1 LADPTPVATVVTSV
15 PTPRDIARGEKF
27 TREAF
32 VHAGETTE
40 DALGPASARRR
51 ALDAALVELDAGAKV
66 PSPEWRRRYS
76 LMLGLERVLSDD
88 EPKLADGT
96 SLNPHQVDAL
106 SGTLA
111 ALLAEAQRN
120 GGAPPESAAPVLA
133 VDDEDE
139 DYADDPLPEAVAEED
154 ELDDDEDDDDEPV
167 DMTPLDIEID
177 IGDDEDDDE
186 SEEEPE
192 EDGAEM
198 ALDEDQLDEAPDDP
212 NAHKRFWFEHA
223 TGAGKTVAA
232 MGFVDASR
240 TGGVLILTH
249 RRNLVDQFHGELKDR
264 GYAKRITPA
273 LLRGKDNANG
283 PVTVETYQWFVR
295 NAGKIS
301 EAYSIVICDEA
312 HTALGEKTSASIRAW
327 TGPIFIGMTATGA
340 LIARHVT
347 DLFPTQTSRFD
358 LAQAARRGVIS
369 PLRCVRI
376 PPGVGVK
383 TIAKV
388 PLRRGEV
395 DVEFDQEMLAELLD
409 QGPFNFAAADLYK
422 TRFNGVPGV
431 IYAAGVKHAYN
442 LAEAF
447 REQGVKAMAVS
458 GETRKRDLAEILAR
472 YERGDIDVL
481 VNAQLLAEGWNS
493 PRATVCM
500 HLAPT
505 ASKRIYQQRVGR
517 VTRRNPGK
525 EAGIVVD
532 FVAPETKNDDAVVTL
547 HSLLDRDVYRGGAIV
562 VGPVRRGRGRRLR
575 VERRVLPVT
584 SDEDRRIEVFER
596 ELWRIAVEH
605 LPYGEQIQWAALA
618 GARVAPSG
626 WRRARAMLHF
636 DREGA
641 IKRAFLLTA
650 VQRNNNPQ
658 LRVRALQEIAAS
670 RDGEAFDSAIDEIGT
685 WTREERREGTK
696 VMLLALA
703 EKRIGRRDQANA
715 WIWRLAS
722 YTRDVH
728 EEYAV
733 QRWPETKRLLGLL
746 VNSSG
751 AAHARNARRLVHAA
765 RKQDRRLSAALLAAA
780 VAHSPE
786 GEEIL
791 RGARTRLARKPSAL
805 SRELLRNFP
814 KSRGR
819 RGSRR
824 RRKKGAGD
832 LGEGT
837 LVSQVAGGGG
847 VGGGAT
853 IDDGEGQAD
862 GQQQQRSGSRRSRS
876 RNGRAA
882 RASAAAAAAAAAA
895 AGADDGAAASEQ
907 VSPVEP
913 QSNGRGGSEDGGAAP
928 ERGSRRSRS
937 RSRRSAPATPTE
949 EAHAVEA
956 IAGAAAALAAAR
968 GPKERPSSEDD
979 LAQGSRTRSRRSRG
993 RAGTDGGASEPV
1005 VAQNPVA
1012 AAAAPAGGT
1021 APGAETAPAAETA
1034 PFAATAPA
1042 AQTAPSAETAPSAG
1056 PAPAAEPAG
1065 TESASKPRRAVS
1077 RRAAVKPAPEERA
1090 QDEAAVKPAA
1100 EDESP
1105 TAPTARRVRSRRVV
1119 PDAQPEADGTPKPT
1133 ALRRAKAAA
1142 AEDAPSDSGRVR
1154 RAKAAGTTDTP
1165 AETTP
1170 RASAATDEALPTAA
1184 KPKRRTK
1191 AGNAGDAAAKPTRR
1205 TKATAAKAL
1214 PADATPA
1221 RRTPAAAE
1229 DAAADAT
1236 PTPRLSAAADE
1247 SPTSAAKPARA
1258 TKVTAAADT
1267 KPARRTKTTA
1277 TTETP
1282 ADAKPARGTKTTA
1295 TTDTPADAKP
1305 TRRTKT
1311 TATTDTTAD
1320 AKPTRRT
1327 KTTATTDAK
1336 PARRGKAATID
1347 ASADAKPA
1355 RRTTATTDT
1364 PADAKSHSQ
1373 AATVDAPAAIKPV
1386 RRAKAAAD
1394 EAATPRPK
1402 RRTPVKRAAA
1412 TPDAGDAADT
1422 PATGDDVESAA

>member
-15 PTPRDIARGEKF
+15 PTPADIARAEKF
-27 TREAF
+27 TRESF

-40 DALGPASARRR
+40 DALGRGTARRR
-51 ALDAALVELDAGAKV
+51 ALDAAVLEIDAGAKA

-106 SGTLA
+106 SGTLT

-120 GGAPPESAAPVLA
+120 GHEPLASAAPVLA
-133 VDDEDE
+133 VDDEPDEYSEPEPTAVEDE
-139 DYADDPLPEAVAEED
+139 DLN
-154 ELDDDEDDDDEPV
+154 DDDEEDDDEPE
-167 DMTPLDIEID
+167 DLTPLDIEID
-177 IGDDEDDDE
+177 IGDDDDDDE
-186 SEEEPE
+186 EEEPD
-192 EDGAEM
+192 EDGPEGP
-198 ALDEDQLDEAPDDP
+198 LDEDQLDEAPDDP

-240 TGGVLILTH
+240 TGGILILTH
-249 RRNLVDQFHGELKDR
+249 RRNLVDQFHGELKQR

-273 LLRGKDNANG
+273 LLQGQDNANG

-376 PPGVGVK
+376 PPGPGVR

-409 QGPFNFAAADLYK
+409 QAPFNFAAADLYK

-431 IYAAGVKHAYN
+431 VYAAGVKHAYN
-442 LAEAF
+442 LAAAF
-447 REQGVKAMAVS
+447 REQGLKAMAVS
-458 GETRKRDLAEILAR
+458 GETRKRELAEILAN

-481 VNAQLLAEGWNS
+481 INAQLLAEGWNS

-532 FVAPETKNDDAVVTL
+532 FVAPDTKNDDAVVTL

-650 VQRNNNPQ
+650 VQRNKNPQ

-670 RDGEAFDSAIDEIGT
+670 RDGEAFDTAIDEIGG

-780 VAHSPE
+780 IAHTPE

-824 RRKKGAGD
+824 RRKKGGAEDGQVVAQIS
-832 LGEGT
+832 GEASTFEGT
-837 LVSQVAGGGG
+837 
-847 VGGGAT
+847 
-853 IDDGEGQAD
+853 IDAD
-862 GQQQQRSGSRRSRS
+862 RDTTPARSSRRSRS

-882 RASAAAAAAAAAA
+882 RLAA
-895 AGADDGAAASEQ
+895 AGGEGGGGDGQRKQES
-907 VSPVEP
+907 S
-913 QSNGRGGSEDGGAAP
+913 
-928 ERGSRRSRS
+928 GSRRSRS
-937 RSRRSAPATPTE
+937 RNGRGGKPAEVASAAPEPETASQPSPGASSE
-949 EAHAVEA
+949 DDARAVEA
-956 IAGAAAALAAAR
+956 IAGAAAALAAMRA
-968 GPKERPSSEDD
+968 PKERGTDES
-979 LAQGSRTRSRRSRG
+979 RSRREEAPKPTPRARRASAKPSPEAAA
-993 RAGTDGGASEPV
+993 AGTPEAGEEAPEPTPRARRASAKPSPE
-1005 VAQNPVA
+1005 AVA
-1012 AAAAPAGGT
+1012 AATPGADDGAPSPKPRARRGSTKTAPPVSAVGTPDAGEQAPA
-1021 APGAETAPAAETA
+1021 P
-1034 PFAATAPA
+1034 
-1042 AQTAPSAETAPSAG
+1042 
-1056 PAPAAEPAG
+1056 
-1065 TESASKPRRAVS
+1065 KPRA
-1077 RRAAVKPAPEERA
+1077 RRATKKADPA
-1090 QDEAAVKPAA
+1090 DEP
-1100 EDESP
+1100 
-1105 TAPTARRVRSRRVV
+1105 
-1119 PDAQPEADGTPKPT
+1119 
-1133 ALRRAKAAA
+1133 AAA
-1142 AEDAPSDSGRVR
+1142 AEKSAPPPKPRAR
-1154 RAKAAGTTDTP
+1154 RATATAAPGDEAAPTGARHAGTEAPTPKPRARRAATKAAP
-1165 AETTP
+1165 AIEQ
-1170 RASAATDEALPTAA
+1170 ATSDDAA
-1184 KPKRRTK
+1184 KPKRARAT
-1191 AGNAGDAAAKPTRR
+1191 AKP
-1205 TKATAAKAL
+1205 A
-1214 PADATPA
+1214 PASGTPK
-1221 RRTPAAAE
+1221 PAAA
-1229 DAAADAT
+1229 
-1236 PTPRLSAAADE
+1236 SG
-1247 SPTSAAKPARA
+1247 AAKPAA
-1258 TKVTAAADT
+1258 PSGT
-1267 KPARRTKTTA
+1267 
-1277 TTETP
+1277 
-1282 ADAKPARGTKTTA
+1282 AKPAAAGGA
-1295 TTDTPADAKP
+1295 
-1305 TRRTKT
+1305 
-1311 TATTDTTAD
+1311 
-1320 AKPTRRT
+1320 
-1327 KTTATTDAK
+1327 AK
-1336 PARRGKAATID
+1336 PAAASG
-1347 ASADAKPA
+1347 AAKPA
-1355 RRTTATTDT
+1355 AASGAAK
-1364 PADAKSHSQ
+1364 PA
-1373 AATVDAPAAIKPV
+1373 AASGAAEPAPASGSAARKPPV
-1386 RRAKAAAD
+1386 AASDAVKPKRRPPAKRPAAKAA
-1394 EAATPRPK
+1394 
-1402 RRTPVKRAAA
+1402 
-1412 TPDAGDAADT
+1412 PDAPSEPDSV
-1422 PATGDDVESAA
+1422 DDGVESAA

>member
-1 LADPTPVATVVTSV
+1 MADPTPVASVATSV
-15 PTPRDIARGEKF
+15 PTPADISRAEKF

-40 DALGPASARRR
+40 DALGRGTARRR
-51 ALDAALVELDAGAKV
+51 ALDAALLEIDAGAKV

-106 SGTLA
+106 SGTLT

-120 GGAPPESAAPVLA
+120 GGTALAPSAAPVLA
-133 VDDEDE
+133 VDDEPEDFDDEPANLMPEAAEDE
-139 DYADDPLPEAVAEED
+139 DDLNGDD
-154 ELDDDEDDDDEPV
+154 DDDDEPE
-167 DMTPLDIEID
+167 DLTPLDIEID
-177 IGDDEDDDE
+177 IGDDDDDE
-186 SEEEPE
+186 DE
-192 EDGAEM
+192 EDSDSDSDEDASEGPF
-198 ALDEDQLDEAPDDP
+198 DEDQLDEAPDDP

-240 TGGVLILTH
+240 TGGILILTH
-249 RRNLVDQFHGELKDR
+249 RRNLVDQFHGELKQR

-273 LLRGKDNANG
+273 LLQGQDNANG

-312 HTALGEKTSASIRAW
+312 HTALGEKTSAAIRKW

-376 PPGVGVK
+376 PPGPGVR

-409 QGPFNFAAADLYK
+409 QAPFNFAAADLYK

-431 IYAAGVKHAYN
+431 VYAAGVKHAYN
-442 LAEAF
+442 LAAAF
-447 REQGVKAMAVS
+447 REQGLKATAVS
-458 GETRKRDLAEILAR
+458 GETRKRELAEILAN
-472 YERGDIDVL
+472 YERGEIDVL
-481 VNAQLLAEGWNS
+481 INAQLLAEGWNS

-532 FVAPETKNDDAVVTL
+532 FVAPDTKNDDAVVTL

-650 VQRNNNPQ
+650 VQRNKNPQ

-670 RDGEAFDSAIDEIGT
+670 RDGEAFDSAIDEIGG

-780 VAHSPE
+780 IAHTPE

-814 KSRGR
+814 KARGR

-824 RRKKGAGD
+824 RRKKGGAEEGQVVAQIS
-832 LGEGT
+832 GEASTFEGT
-837 LVSQVAGGGG
+837 IDADRD
-847 VGGGAT
+847 AT
-853 IDDGEGQAD
+853 PA
-862 GQQQQRSGSRRSRS
+862 RSSRRSRS

-882 RASAAAAAAAAAA
+882 RQAAA
-895 AGADDGAAASEQ
+895 AGANGGGNAQ
-907 VSPVEP
+907 QEP
-913 QSNGRGGSEDGGAAP
+913 SS
-928 ERGSRRSRS
+928 GSRRSRS
-937 RSRRSAPATPTE
+937 RNGRGGKPDEVASAAPEETAASQPAPGAS
-949 EAHAVEA
+949 EADEARAVEA
-956 IAGAAAALAAAR
+956 IAGAAAALAALREPKDR
-968 GPKERPSSEDD
+968 GADD
-979 LAQGSRTRSRRSRG
+979 PRSRSRSRRSAAKPSPVEDRPSPSPE
-993 RAGTDGGASEPV
+993 AGDGAAKPAARSRRSAKPSPA
-1005 VAQNPVA
+1005 VAVA
-1012 AAAAPAGGT
+1012 AATESAAEESPKPRSRRAAAKGASAEAVVAPDSAEDSPKPKPRARRATAKPAAAVEAGSATRGAADEAPKPKPRARRATAKPAAAVEVASATQSAADEAPKPKPRARRATAKPAAAVEAGSATRGAAGEAPKPKPRARRATPKPAAPAG
-1021 APGAETAPAAETA
+1021 
-1034 PFAATAPA
+1034 
-1042 AQTAPSAETAPSAG
+1042 
-1056 PAPAAEPAG
+1056 
-1065 TESASKPRRAVS
+1065 
-1077 RRAAVKPAPEERA
+1077 EE
-1090 QDEAAVKPAA
+1090 
-1100 EDESP
+1100 
-1105 TAPTARRVRSRRVV
+1105 
-1119 PDAQPEADGTPKPT
+1119 
-1133 ALRRAKAAA
+1133 
-1142 AEDAPSDSGRVR
+1142 
-1154 RAKAAGTTDTP
+1154 
-1165 AETTP
+1165 
-1170 RASAATDEALPTAA
+1170 
-1184 KPKRRTK
+1184 
-1191 AGNAGDAAAKPTRR
+1191 
-1205 TKATAAKAL
+1205 
-1214 PADATPA
+1214 
-1221 RRTPAAAE
+1221 PAAAIGGSGE
-1229 DAAADAT
+1229 
-1236 PTPRLSAAADE
+1236 
-1247 SPTSAAKPARA
+1247 
-1258 TKVTAAADT
+1258 
-1267 KPARRTKTTA
+1267 
-1277 TTETP
+1277 
-1282 ADAKPARGTKTTA
+1282 
-1295 TTDTPADAKP
+1295 
-1305 TRRTKT
+1305 
-1311 TATTDTTAD
+1311 
-1320 AKPTRRT
+1320 
-1327 KTTATTDAK
+1327 
-1336 PARRGKAATID
+1336 
-1347 ASADAKPA
+1347 
-1355 RRTTATTDT
+1355 
-1364 PADAKSHSQ
+1364 
-1373 AATVDAPAAIKPV
+1373 
-1386 RRAKAAAD
+1386 
-1394 EAATPRPK
+1394 
-1402 RRTPVKRAAA
+1402 
-1412 TPDAGDAADT
+1412 
-1422 PATGDDVESAA
+1422 